1 MVYPQ
6 QAYERIFENATFTF
20 FGAFSTI
27 EDFVMKQEIELLHT
41 ICETEGFEWF
51 KTAIRMSKPRA
62 KKVEEPTK
70 PEKDVESAKGQPEN
84 TNPSN
89 MNSEAK
95 LVNHDNRNYS
105 QN

>member
-51 KTAIRMSKPRA
+51 KTAIRMSKPRVRVLSLI
-62 KKVEEPTK
+62 KLGQ
-70 PEKDVESAKGQPEN
+70 KGRR
-84 TNPSN
+84 TY
-89 MNSEAK
+89 K
-95 LVNHDNRNYS
+95 TRKRRRICKRTT
-105 QN
+105 